1 MKKLQLQFENQEGK
15 VVTYTLDDPVEPIDH
30 EAVNEAMD
38 TIIEQNAFNSSGGD
52 LVAKRSACI
61 VEQITED
68 IEIY

>member
-1 MKKLQLQFENQEGK
+1 MKRLQLQFENQEGK
-15 VVTYTLDDPVEPIDH
+15 VVTYTLDDPVEPINH

-38 TIIEQNAFNSSGGD
+38 TIIAQNAFNSSGGD
-52 LVAKRSACI
+52 LVAKRSARI

>member
-1 MKKLQLQFENQEGK
+1 MESQGTMGQQFIFIQMK
-15 VVTYTLDDPVEPIDH
+15 D
-30 EAVNEAMD
+30 AVNEAMD

-52 LVAKRSACI
+52 LVAKRSARV

>member
-1 MKKLQLQFENQEGK
+1 MQFENQEGK
-15 VVTYTLDDPVEPIDH
+15 VVTYTLDDPVEPINH

-38 TIIEQNAFNSSGGD
+38 TIIAQNAFNSSGGD
-52 LVAKRSACI
+52 LVAKRSARI

>member
-38 TIIEQNAFNSSGGD
+38 TIIE
-52 LVAKRSACI
+52 
-61 VEQITED
+61 
-68 IEIY
+68 

>member
-1 MKKLQLQFENQEGK
+1 M
-15 VVTYTLDDPVEPIDH
+15 
-30 EAVNEAMD
+30 A
-38 TIIEQNAFNSSGGD
+38 QNAFNSSGGD

>member
-1 MKKLQLQFENQEGK
+1 MKRLQMQFENQEGK

-38 TIIEQNAFNSSGGD
+38 TVIAQNAFNSSGGE
-52 LVAKRSACI
+52 LVAKRGARV
-61 VEQITED
+61 VEQITEE